1 MSTSPCGLL
10 ECVVAIQGA
19 AKIWGAGAEFKVER
33 GLLKSSFLKSNFN
46 KMLSKPIST
55 CAPLN
60 MWDRYTGI
68 K

>member
-1 MSTSPCGLL
+1 MSTSPYGLL
-10 ECVVAIQGA
+10 EWVVAIQGA
-19 AKIWGAGAEFKVER
+19 ATIWGAGAEFRVEK
-33 GLLKSSFLKSNFN
+33 LAEKSSLLKSNFN
-46 KMLSKPIST
+46 KMLSKPKRT